1 MIFFISLAAY
11 PNRLLSNTSRTVLV
25 GIPSTIDGAMAKCGC
40 GGACRKS
47 LIVLAL
53 FEPGAL
59 AHHCRAFAFGRGQ
72 LVSGRLHKSFLTWAV
87 NITPPRRLFVARLL
101 FTVPVAA
108 DRAKATAEPILRT
121 DLWLLG
127 KHGLID
133 ERV

>member
-1 MIFFISLAAY
+1 M
-11 PNRLLSNTSRTVLV
+11 
-25 GIPSTIDGAMAKCGC
+25 
-40 GGACRKS
+40 
-47 LIVLAL
+47 
-53 FEPGAL
+53 
-59 AHHCRAFAFGRGQ
+59 
-72 LVSGRLHKSFLTWAV
+72 SGRLHKSFLTWAV